1 MVILLNLL
9 RGRLE
14 PGVYHL
20 FGGPATGKTTM
31 AMACAASV
39 AVTDRKVAW
48 IDSTNGFSP
57 ARFAE
62 ISRLNHGIDWSCN
75 VLYMKAPTADA
86 LDFGLC
92 AITRNQQKWRPGLLV
107 VDTIFGSL
115 DVLSE
120 NEEARRAAWD
130 VATEILGRI
139 SMLASVARMPVL
151 VLNTVGYRP
160 KLDQERPTGERLLEK
175 LHAESACT
183 RAIIGPGGPSG
194 ELEYLSCDD
203 DCRYRIVAG
212 GIEPREMDL
221 QRQPLDETDEEGE
234 PAWT

>member
-9 RGRLE
+9 HGRLT

-39 AVTDRKVAW
+39 AARDRKVAW
-48 IDSTNGFSP
+48 IDSTKGFSP

-62 ISRLNHGIDWSCN
+62 ISRLTHGIDWSRN

-92 AITRNQQKWRPGLLV
+92 AVTRNQQEWRPGLLV

-120 NEEARRAAWD
+120 DEDARRAAWD

-139 SMLASVARMPVL
+139 SMLAPVAKLPVL
-151 VLNTVGYRP
+151 VLNTVGYKL
-160 KLDQERPTGERLLEK
+160 KLDQDRPTGERLLEK
-175 LHAESACT
+175 LRAEIACT

-194 ELEYLSCDD
+194 EFEYLSCDD

-212 GIEPREMDL
+212 GIEPREVEF
-221 QRQPLDETDEEGE
+221 QQQPLDETDEGGE